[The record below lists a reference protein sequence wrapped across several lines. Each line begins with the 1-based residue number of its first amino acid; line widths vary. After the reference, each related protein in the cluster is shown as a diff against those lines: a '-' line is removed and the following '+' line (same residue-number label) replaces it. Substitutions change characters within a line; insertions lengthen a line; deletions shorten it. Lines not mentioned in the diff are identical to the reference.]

1 MSYNIFNL
9 PGDVKVNIKE
19 YLCPSKKQLEEW
31 KNEHHI
37 KHRHSL
43 KWLTF
48 TRENWEGHD
57 HIDVTLYKNK
67 FGYNF
72 PNYFWGWYCYKGW
85 DEEDHPKNC
94 KKFLYPL

>member
-9 PGDVKVNIKE
+9 PGDVKINIKE

-48 TRENWEGHD
+48 TR
-57 HIDVTLYKNK
+57 
-67 FGYNF
+67 
-72 PNYFWGWYCYKGW
+72 
-85 DEEDHPKNC
+85 
-94 KKFLYPL
+94 